1 MIQAMALAPE
11 SKEKLKTLAHRLTT
25 AGTYLLAG
33 WIVLAGVEIHQMATY
48 GKRWSEAQQNMVI
61 IEKVFSDLKDCESGQ
76 RGYIITADPDYL
88 AQYAAGTAALDYD
101 RRVMSAY
108 LEPQATQRGSLTELD
123 QVLNAKMGEMQF
135 ALDAFDREGFEAAK
149 MVIKT
154 NRGAQQMQHV
164 RYLMD
169 VIRAREQGVLKQGV
183 LPLPF

>member
-11 SKEKLKTLAHRLTT
+11 SKEKLKTLAHRL
-25 AGTYLLAG
+25 
-33 WIVLAGVEIHQMATY
+33 
-48 GKRWSEAQQNMVI
+48 
-61 IEKVFSDLKDCESGQ
+61 
-76 RGYIITADPDYL
+76 
-88 AQYAAGTAALDYD
+88 
-101 RRVMSAY
+101 RVMSAY